1 MNSQGAR
8 KKSKTSLTKIPI
20 GMKKDNSAK
29 KSEYNHKIC
38 TKLKLFPRKLSFI
51 FYAEWDKLIQHQAR

>member
-1 MNSQGAR
+1 
-8 KKSKTSLTKIPI
+8 
-20 GMKKDNSAK
+20 MKKDNSAK